1 MNAQSLQSCSTLCNP
16 MDCSPPGS
24 SVLRI
29 LQARILEWVA
39 RPSSKGSSQPRDE
52 PVSHAFHADS
62 LLLSHW
68 GSPIKPV
75 ETAKKSS
82 WSGISQSDLKNDI
95 KICILPETYTQ
106 LSESLYYNMPYSL
119 YNK

>member
-1 MNAQSLQSCSTLCNP
+1 MSAQPLQSCPALCNP

-24 SVLRI
+24 SVHRI

-39 RPSSKGSSQPRDE
+39 MPSSKGSSQSRDE
-52 PVSHAFHADS
+52 PVSPALQADS
-62 LLLSHW
+62 LLLRHW

-106 LSESLYYNMPYSL
+106 LSEALY
-119 YNK
+119 